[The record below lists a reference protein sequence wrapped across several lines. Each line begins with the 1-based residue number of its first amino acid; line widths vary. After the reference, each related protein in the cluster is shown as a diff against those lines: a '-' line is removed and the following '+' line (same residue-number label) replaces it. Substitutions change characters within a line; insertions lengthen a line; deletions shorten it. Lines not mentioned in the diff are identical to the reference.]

1 MARPERPLDPAAG
14 PVARLAHELRELRRA
29 AGGPSYRTMA
39 DAAGFSPAAL
49 SKAASGARL
58 PSLAAVQGYV
68 RACGGDPGE
77 WELRW
82 KRAEAEAAGEAL
94 DDAGDT
100 APPYRGLSRFEPDDR
115 ELFFGRDQLAEEL
128 RELVCG
134 HRFAVV
140 FGPSGSG
147 KSSLLRAGLI
157 PRMRE
162 RIAEQDGP
170 AVLRILT
177 PGPRPATTYGRLL
190 APAEDEPDSWVVV
203 DQFEEVF
210 TLCRDREERGRFI
223 DLLLAARDPGSR
235 VRVVIAVRAD
245 FYARCAEHRDLADA
259 LSRASLLVGP
269 MRAEELREAVVK
281 PAQAVGLLVERELT
295 ARLVEEVLDEPGG
308 LPMLSHALLET
319 WRRRRGRMLTLA
331 GYQAAGGVRGAI
343 AATAEEVYGQL
354 SPEQARTAR
363 QLLLRMVEPGQGT
376 PDTRRP
382 LTRAE
387 MAQWAEP
394 EVPAVVDRLTRARLL
409 TAGEDGVQLAHEAL
423 ITCWPRLH
431 GWIEEDRER
440 LRHHRRL
447 AEATRAWLEHDRDSG
462 ALYRGTRLA
471 RAEEL
476 FADDDS
482 MLTVP
487 ERAFLTA
494 GLDGREAESRAAAR
508 AARRSRA
515 LLATLSAV
523 LAVALVAG
531 LAAWAEHH
539 DNQRRRTDAAARR
552 VAEVAESLSTTDPRT
567 AQLLGVAAWRVAES
581 PETRRALLGALAQP
595 ETDVFTD
602 PAPGG
607 DPTRFLI
614 RSGRALL
621 SKDGGTWRSWDV
633 TTHRPLASGR
643 LPDGMLVGAGPDGRL
658 LLITGDD
665 GTRIWDSSARRWT
678 GPALPID
685 SAVDF
690 GADGRNYAVSG
701 PDDDLVRLY
710 SATEGTPVFETR
722 GTGLAN
728 VAPSTGGRLLAL
740 CPAGR
745 APQVW
750 DTARHRTLPGAWE
763 DAGALCD
770 DYSTL
775 VFGGP
780 GAAADRFA
788 VASAD
793 RVRVWDAASGRR
805 IADLP
810 GPGVNTLAFSADGT
824 FLATADT
831 EEIRAW
837 RLTSSVTGHPAP
849 SAPDDR
855 ASSTADTPASST
867 TDAPAPS
874 TPDDPARSTPDDP
887 DPSTPEDPTPV
898 FRHPLHNERL
908 YGDLAW
914 DPGRPLLRY
923 LEGGTVHTLDLA
935 GAVSTAWRERPLD
948 SVLLS
953 PDGRTLATAE
963 RTGDTG
969 IRVRL
974 RDALPHALLRSN
986 GGSPAGAVLRTPPP
1000 LPLPVSRDPEQPV
1013 VARDTTPLLAFSPD
1027 GGTLAYG
1034 VSAAGRP
1041 VASQRF
1047 VLWDLARGRVRTTL
1061 DLTTRQSD
1069 GAVVTLALG
1078 PGGRTL
1084 YATRTSGV
1092 GGLVDEVWDTARHRQ
1107 TAVYP
1112 DVTDPGLAVRPDG
1125 RLLVTADRSMR
1136 LSSGTPSGTAPA
1148 PVVRSLVQG
1157 GEPGALAFAPD
1168 GSRLVAGDL
1177 TGRVTLWDGDL
1188 KHRVGTLRNVF
1199 PSTLGD
1205 TAEAVSALAVSPDGR
1220 TLAVGGDAG
1229 TLQLWDIATQQPL
1242 GGPLTTPGDAIMSLA
1257 FSPDSTTVLAAGA
1270 HAPLQRHT
1278 IDPARAVARICART
1292 GGADLT
1298 PAQWR
1303 TYVPEA
1309 PYRKV
1314 CGR

>member
-14 PVARLAHELRELRRA
+14 PVPRLAHELRELRRA
-29 AGGPSYRTMA
+29 AGSPSYRTMA
-39 DAAGFSPAAL
+39 GAAGFSAAAL
-49 SKAASGARL
+49 SKAASGTRL
-58 PSLAAVQGYV
+58 PSLAVVQGYV

-94 DDAGDT
+94 DDAGDS

-115 ELFFGRDQLAEEL
+115 DLFFGRDQLAEEL

-162 RIAEQDGP
+162 EIAEQGGP

-177 PGPRPATTYGRLL
+177 PGPRPATTYGHLL

-223 DLLLAARDPGSR
+223 DLLLAARVPGSR

-245 FYARCAEHRDLADA
+245 FYARCAEHRELADS

-343 AATAEEVYGQL
+343 AATAEAVYGQL

-363 QLLLRMVEPGQGT
+363 HLLLRMVEPGLGT

-382 LTRAE
+382 LTRADLAE
-387 MAQWAEP
+387 WAASD
-394 EVPAVVDRLTRARLL
+394 VPVVVDRLTRARLL
-409 TAGEDGVQLAHEAL
+409 TADEDGVQLAHEAL

-447 AEATRAWLEHDRDSG
+447 AEATRAWLEHDRDPG

-482 MLTVP
+482 MLTTT

-494 GLDGREAESRAAAR
+494 GLDGREAELRAAAR

-552 VAEVAESLSTTDPRT
+552 VAEVAESLRTTDPRT

-595 ETDVFTD
+595 ETDAFTD
-602 PAPGG
+602 PTPGS
-607 DPTRFLI
+607 DPARFLT
-614 RSGRALL
+614 RSGRTLL
-621 SKDGGTWRSWDV
+621 STDGDTWHAWNV
-633 TTHRPLASGR
+633 TTHRPLASDR

-658 LLITGDD
+658 LAIAGDD
-665 GTRIWDSSARRWT
+665 GVRLWDSSAGRWT
-678 GPALPID
+678 GPALPVD
-685 SAVDF
+685 ATVDF
-690 GADGRNYAVSG
+690 GADGRSYAVSG
-701 PDDDLVRLY
+701 PDDDLVRLH
-710 SATEGTPVFETR
+710 SAADGTPLFETR
-722 GTGLAN
+722 VTGLAN
-728 VAPSTGGRLLAL
+728 VAPSTDGRLTAV

-763 DAGALCD
+763 DAGASCD

-780 GAAADRFA
+780 GDGADRFA
-788 VASAD
+788 VASAGG
-793 RVRVWDAASGRR
+793 VHVWDAASGRL

-810 GPGVNTLAFSADGT
+810 GPRVHSLAFSADGT
-824 FLATADT
+824 FLATADDG
-831 EEIRAW
+831 EIRAW
-837 RLTSSVTGHPAP
+837 RLTSS
-849 SAPDDR
+849 
-855 ASSTADTPASST
+855 T
-867 TDAPAPS
+867 T
-874 TPDDPARSTPDDP
+874 DDPA
-887 DPSTPEDPTPV
+887 PV

-908 YGDLAW
+908 YGGLAW
-914 DPGRPLLRY
+914 DPDRPLLRY

-935 GAVSTAWRERPLD
+935 GAVSPTWRERPLD
-948 SVLLS
+948 AVLLS
-953 PDGRTLATAE
+953 PDGRVLATAE
-963 RTGDTG
+963 STRDTAYRFQLLDTRDG
-969 IRVRL
+969 RVL
-974 RDALPHALLRSN
+974 W
-986 GGSPAGAVLRTPPP
+986 TPPP
-1000 LPLPVSRDPEQPV
+1000 VPLPVSRDPELPV
-1013 VARDTTPLLAFSPD
+1013 VARDTMALMAFSPD
-1027 GGTLAYG
+1027 GGTFGYG
-1034 VSAAGRP
+1034 VSAPGRP
-1041 VASQRF
+1041 VAPQRF
-1047 VLWDLARGRVRTTL
+1047 VLWDLARGRARTTL
-1061 DLTTRQSD
+1061 DLTTPRSD

-1084 YATRTSGV
+1084 YAARTSGI
-1092 GGLVDEVWDTARHRQ
+1092 GGLSDEVWDTARHRRV
-1107 TAVYP
+1107 AVYP
-1112 DVTDPGLAVRPDG
+1112 DAAGPGLAVRPDG
-1125 RLLVTADRSMR
+1125 RLLVADDRSLR
-1136 LSSGTPSGTAPA
+1136 LPSGTSPKLSTSPYREAA
-1148 PVVRSLVQG
+1148 PVAHGLVQG
-1157 GEPGALAFAPD
+1157 DEIGALAFAPD
-1168 GSRLVAGDL
+1168 GSRLAAGDE

-1188 KHRVGTLRNVF
+1188 KHRLGTLRSVF
-1199 PSTLGD
+1199 PTAPGD
-1205 TAEAVSALAVSPDGR
+1205 TAEAVGALAISPDGR

-1242 GGPLTTPGDAIMSLA
+1242 GGPLTTPGDAITSLA
-1257 FSPDSTTVLAAGA
+1257 FSPDSTTVHAAGT
-1270 HAPLQRHT
+1270 HVPLQRHT
-1278 IDPARAVARICART
+1278 IDPARAVTRICART
-1292 GGADLT
+1292 GDADLT
-1298 PAQWR
+1298 PAQWH
-1303 TYVPEA
+1303 TYVPDV
-1309 PYRKV
+1309 PYREV
-1314 CGR
+1314 CGH